1 MKYSDCGVVLVEM
14 VSHPRRKE
22 AEVPIILKEARA
34 VHSRSYLWSEIC
46 ALRFTGHIYFRSSK
60 RHPGPSGPFCHLMDF
75 FTLPCHI
82 ARRCLEE
89 LKISSST
96 MFSDLGRSTPWAP
109 CNPNKPFKSGPKV
122 NRPNL
127 GKKAPPTPPT
137 PRLFLENST
146 SQIHPKLLRFKEH
159 PEGKLSVGCFGLD
172 DLQEL
177 GISVATCCHATLM
190 GVVELNACR
199 ARRVYQLSPESE
211 GGCLTVFPTPGAQ
224 EIVRKR
230 PRHDVSFTQRSNESM
245 IGYRYLTLCST
256 PRLPPGPTNPK
267 AFKDESR

>member
-96 MFSDLGRSTPWAP
+96 MFSDLGRSTH
-109 CNPNKPFKSGPKV
+109 GPHAIQTNLSKV
-122 NRPNL
+122 D
-127 GKKAPPTPPT
+127 
-137 PRLFLENST
+137 
-146 SQIHPKLLRFKEH
+146 PKL
-159 PEGKLSVGCFGLD
+159 
-172 DLQEL
+172 
-177 GISVATCCHATLM
+177 T
-190 GVVELNACR
+190 
-199 ARRVYQLSPESE
+199 ARTWE
-211 GGCLTVFPTPGAQ
+211 
-224 EIVRKR
+224 RKPR
-230 PRHDVSFTQRSNESM
+230 P
-245 IGYRYLTLCST
+245 
-256 PRLPPGPTNPK
+256 PRLPRDCFSRTPHKFTPNSFDSKSIRK
-267 AFKDESR
+267 ANSPLGALDSMIFKSLGYLRHVAMPH